1 MRSRRKYILG
11 IAANNVYEDQLL
23 FITREGPKIALV
35 RRKLGILNEDNITVK
50 FEIKVRIL
58 PHEIVF

>member
-1 MRSRRKYILG
+1 MALPQIMYTKINYC
-11 IAANNVYEDQLL
+11 LL
-23 FITREGPKIALV
+23 PGKAQKQAELALV

>member
-58 PHEIVF
+58 PREIVF